1 MPNAFRTLERLVLSS
16 EIEFEAFSKPSWSHA
31 KGGRGGQGVSFVER
45 TYLVT
50 SAAKI
55 IIVVFGSHRALES
68 LRVQCQTVCARSN
81 HLFCRAKSIS
91 MHSEDILFEKLQES
105 PRGAEKLREAPEAP
119 RGSDRLREASRSSRK
134 VAWGQFDL
142 CQMDLLVCRL
152 EASER

>member
-1 MPNAFRTLERLVLSS
+1 MVSCQRRTHYIYSAECTTAL
-16 EIEFEAFSKPSWSHA
+16 KPLHSCCQR
-31 KGGRGGQGVSFVER
+31 GRGVQAVSFVER

-50 SAAKI
+50 SVAKT

-91 MHSEDILFEKLQES
+91 MHSEDILFEKPREA
-105 PRGAEKLREAPEAP
+105 PRGPEKLREAPEAQ
-119 RGSDRLREASRSSRK
+119 RGSDRLREASRSYRK

-142 CQMDLLVCRL
+142 CQMDLLMCRL
-152 EASER
+152 EASQR